1 MENQLK
7 KIEEAA
13 SNWNK
18 TKNPYY
24 KNLWYQ
30 LIKEWNDGSHNTK
43 RRVIPI
49 NTRIKRNNE
58 RFSIDR
64 FSWTNLF

>member
-13 SNWNK
+13 NNWNK
-18 TKNPYY
+18 TKNSYY
-24 KNLWYQ
+24 KNLWYK
-30 LIKEWNDGSHNTK
+30 LIEEFANGSNNIQ

-58 RFSIDR
+58 RYSINKS
-64 FSWTNLF
+64 SWTNLL